1 MLGAEL
7 RRARLA
13 AGLTQDELAYAANL
27 HRTYVSQLERDL
39 KSPTVDS
46 LFRLCAA
53 MNIRA
58 SHLLARV
65 EKRRK
70 TD

>member
-1 MLGAEL
+1 M
-7 RRARLA
+7 A
-13 AGLTQDELAYAANL
+13 AGLTQEQLAYAANL

-53 MNIRA
+53 MNVRA
-58 SHLLARV
+58 SQLLARV
-65 EKRRK
+65 EKQRQQI
-70 TD
+70 D